1 MTSGYLKVRDRERE
15 GGERE
20 RGRKRGGVWI
30 IRGRGEEGKW
40 EERKIA
46 LFHTSRM

>member
-20 RGRKRGGVWI
+20 R
-30 IRGRGEEGKW
+30 E
-40 EERKIA
+40 EERG
-46 LFHTSRM
+46 SVDN

>member
-1 MTSGYLKVRDRERE
+1 MTSGYLKVRDRE
-15 GGERE
+15 ERE
-20 RGRKRGGVWI
+20 RGGVWI